1 MQNAPFK
8 TDFSYEALFRW
19 SIMKYLISTLSL
31 LLVTGLQAQSI
42 SFLQFD
48 DEEASNDAIVE
59 SSRTKLI
66 QQLDNVEDK
75 KLARFIRKK
84 GASERLIKKADALFE
99 KMWYAEA
106 AKIYDMV
113 LEKSNEV
120 HTFKLLSKA
129 GDSHYYSGNLEKS
142 YKWYHELYESYNDRI
157 TEETFFKY
165 AHTLKGTG
173 RYRRAAKLTKEFNE
187 KREMTEKEVEKEIK
201 ALNGRALV
209 DIKNMSINS
218 EYSDFSPMFYNGNE
232 VVFTSAKDSA
242 FLTTRNY
249 KWNNQPFLD
258 LYTAKKNETD
268 GDLTNAKKFSKN
280 INTKYHEASISF
292 SPDQKTIYF
301 TRNNYGK
308 KLKRGK
314 NGINHLKIYQS
325 NFVND
330 EWTKAKSVSFNSEN
344 YSNGHPA
351 ISSDGKRMYFA
362 SDRPGG
368 YGLTDVYVVDIL
380 EDGTFSEPKNLGRN
394 INTDK
399 KEMFPFITENALY
412 FSSDRVMGVG
422 GLDVY
427 KADYAN
433 GVFGTA
439 TNLGMPIN
447 STRDDFSYII
457 NEETQE
463 GYFASNREGG
473 KGDDDI
479 YSFKNIVNLN
489 AISGIVEDL
498 ETGEVLS
505 EATVTLIDKDNA
517 WVAETTTA
525 LDGTFIFEN
534 LDPLSKYTINTV
546 KKEYEE
552 QSTSVST
559 RDNESVTVAQ
569 SLKPLEI
576 LIAEENGVLVEEKGE
591 LKFETEAIYFDFDRF
606 AIKKQAA
613 TELDKLVG
621 VMKENPSMVIKIESH
636 TDARGNRSYNKY
648 LSDKRAKA
656 TKAYIVSQGI
666 DASRIESAIGYGEE
680 KLLNGCED
688 GTPCAASEHRQNR
701 RSEFIIVEM

>member
-1 MQNAPFK
+1 
-8 TDFSYEALFRW
+8 
-19 SIMKYLISTLSL
+19 MKYLAATLFL
-31 LLVTGLQAQSI
+31 LFVTGLQAQSI

-48 DEEASNDAIVE
+48 DEEASNQEVVE

-106 AKIYDMV
+106 AKIYDIV

-129 GDSHYYSGNLEKS
+129 GDSHYYSGNLDKS
-142 YKWYHELYESYNDRI
+142 YKWYHELYETYTDLI
-157 TEETFFKY
+157 TEDTFFKY
-165 AHTLKGTG
+165 AHALKGTG
-173 RYRRAAKLTKEFNE
+173 RYRRAAKLTKQFKE
-187 KREMTEKEVEKEIK
+187 KREMSEKEVEKEIK

-209 DIKNMSINS
+209 EVKNMSINS
-218 EYSDFSPMFYNGNE
+218 EYSDFSPMFYNGNQ

-242 FLTTRNY
+242 FLTTRKY
-249 KWNNQPFLD
+249 KWNNQPYLD
-258 LYTAKKNETD
+258 LYTAKKNEAD
-268 GDLTNAKKFSKN
+268 GDLMNAKKFSKN
-280 INTKYHEASISF
+280 INTKYHEASTSF

-325 NFVND
+325 SFSND
-330 EWTKAKSVSFNSEN
+330 GWTKAKSVSFNSEN
-344 YSNGHPA
+344 YSNGHPS
-351 ISSDGKRMYFA
+351 ISPDGKRMYFV

-368 YGLTDVYVVDIL
+368 FGLTDVYVVDIL
-380 EDGTFSEPKNLGRN
+380 ENGTFSEPKNLGRN

-427 KADYAN
+427 KAVYDN
-433 GVFGTA
+433 EVFGTA
-439 TNLGMPIN
+439 INLGTPIN

-457 NEETQE
+457 NEDTQK

-489 AISGIVEDL
+489 AISGIVEDV
-498 ETGEVLS
+498 ETGEFLS
-505 EATVTLIDKDNA
+505 EATVTLIDKDNV
-517 WVAETTTA
+517 WVDETTTA
-525 LDGTFIFEN
+525 TDGSFIFEN
-534 LDPLSKYTINTV
+534 LDPESKYTVSTV
-546 KKEYEE
+546 KKEYLE
-552 QSTSVST
+552 QSTEVST
-559 RDNESVTVAQ
+559 KDNEGITISQ
-569 SLKPLEI
+569 SLKPLEKM
-576 LIAEENGVLVEEKGE
+576 IAEEETL

-613 TELDKLVG
+613 TELDKLVEA
-621 VMKENPSMVIKIESH
+621 MKENPNMVIKIESH
-636 TDARGNRSYNKY
+636 TDAIGNSSYNKY
-648 LSDKRAKA
+648 LSDKRAKS

-666 DASRIESAIGYGEE
+666 DESRIQSAIGYGEE
-680 KLLNGCED
+680 KLLNDCRDEA
-688 GTPCAASEHRQNR
+688 PCSATEHRQNR